1 MDKATFWRVDDMGSL
16 TEMQA
21 VECPLAMVRRIAG
34 QAKTVEINLRAE
46 LARQRVLFKHRPHFS
61 EHPVWAEGLQ
71 ELKDQ
76 TRAAI
81 RTRKRWENFV
91 ALLEAQGDAD

>member
-1 MDKATFWRVDDMGSL
+1 MGSL

-21 VECPLAMVRRIAG
+21 VECPLTVARRIAG
-34 QAKTVEINLRAE
+34 QARTREINLRAE
-46 LARQRVLFKHRPHFS
+46 LARQRVLFKHRPQFS
-61 EHPVWAEGLQ
+61 EHPMWAEGLE
-71 ELKDQ
+71 ELKEK

-81 RTRKRWENFV
+81 RTRKRWERFV